1 MPRAVKFDRYGDV
14 EVLHV
19 ASVREPSPSAGE
31 VVVRVRSA
39 GVSTGE
45 AKIRSG
51 AMDAMAP
58 AHFPEG
64 QGTELSGVVHAV
76 GPDVRGLSVGDEV
89 IGWSDVRGAQADY
102 AVLPQTN
109 TVARPL
115 GLDWDTAAVSVSS
128 GATATSAIQAVAPY
142 AGETVVVAGAAG
154 GTGVVAVQL
163 AVQKGARVVATAS
176 EHNHEFLR
184 RLGAAPV
191 AYGEGLEERIL
202 ALSPDGVDAFAD
214 CHGEGNVDLAV
225 RLGVEPNRINTI
237 ADFEAAARVGA
248 RTQGMYQLDDL
259 AAVIGPFAET
269 LARGLVVLPIK
280 GRFALSEV
288 QDAYR
293 RLTRPGGVGRVVIVV
308 STDDE

>member
-1 MPRAVKFDRYGDV
+1 MARAVKFDRYGDV
-14 EVLHV
+14 DVLHV
-19 ASVREPSPSAGE
+19 ASVRVPEPADDE

-45 AKIRSG
+45 VKIRSG

-64 QGTELSGVVHAV
+64 QGTELAGVVHAV
-76 GPDVRGLSVGDEV
+76 GDGVRGVSVGDEI
-89 IGWSDVRGAQADY
+89 IGWADVRGAQADY
-102 AVLPQTN
+102 AVLPPSN
-109 TVARPL
+109 LVARPE
-115 GLDWDTAAVSVSS
+115 GLDWDTAAVTVSS
-128 GATATSAIQAVAPY
+128 GATATSAIRAVAPY
-142 AGETVVVAGAAG
+142 AGETVVVAGASG

-163 AVQKGARVVATAS
+163 AVQTGARVIATAS

-191 AYGEGLEERIL
+191 AYGDGLEGRIRAL
-202 ALSPDGVDAFAD
+202 APDGVDAFAD
-214 CHGEGNVDLAV
+214 CHGDGNVALALA
-225 RLGVEPNRINTI
+225 LGVEPNRINTI
-237 ADFEAAARVGA
+237 ADFEAAGRAGA

-259 AAVIGPFAET
+259 AAVIGPFAERV
-269 LARGLVVLPIK
+269 ARGLVVLPIR
-280 GRFALSEV
+280 GRYALDEV

-293 RLTRPGGVGRVVIVV
+293 RLTEPGGIGRVVITV